1 MPLSAVI
8 LIFMAMLMAAL
19 LLEPLARRLRLPL
32 SAALVVGGF
41 AGSELM
47 VSLGIDT
54 GLRWHQFHELVFF
67 VFLPALIF
75 HSAFSTDA
83 RVLLRNL
90 VPILLLALALPLQLE
105 GWWTVQS
112 IAYGVVPFS
121 LFPQAPL
128 LGPVLAVLQKKPGQ
142 L

>member
-75 HSAFSTDA
+75 HSAFSMDA
-83 RVLLRNL
+83 RVLLF
-90 VPILLLALALPLQLE
+90 
-105 GWWTVQS
+105 S
-112 IAYGVVPFS
+112 PF
-121 LFPQAPL
+121 LQAPL
-128 LGPVLAVLQKKPGQ
+128 LGPVLAVLQKEPGQ